1 MLDETKTVHDD
12 FALEPVPEHA
22 RKGMLSMSMVM
33 LGFTFFAASMWVG
46 GSLGV
51 GFRLWPDLVIVV
63 MTGNA
68 ILGFYGALLSYA
80 SARTNLSIHTLSR
93 HAFGTQGSKLP
104 SLMLA
109 LTQIGWFGVG
119 VVMLAK
125 PVQIFTGTPMI
136 YTIIIGG
143 AFMTLTVYIGMEAIE
158 WVSKIAVPA
167 IIVLGVMSMYR
178 AITGAGGIDALM
190 AIEPQKPL
198 SFATGVAMGVGSF
211 ISGATVTPD
220 FTRFSKNT
228 KVAMSATISAFIFGN
243 ALMFF
248 FGAFGALA
256 TGVADTSEV
265 LAAQGLMGAG
275 IALLAL
281 NIWTTNDN
289 ALYASGLGLSNITG
303 LPRKKLTLLAG
314 FIGTLLSVY
323 LYNNFVGWLT
333 MLSIAL
339 PPVGGII
346 IGDYYLKSKCEYPDF
361 KTHAFKEINWAAILA
376 MIVACLVGKFSPS
389 SGIFSIG
396 SINSIVVA
404 AVVFLVADKLLYKE

>member
-1 MLDETKTVHDD
+1 MVEEVKVVHDD

-22 RKGMLSMSMVM
+22 RKGLLSMSMVM

-51 GFRLWPDLVIVV
+51 GFRLWPDLVVV
-63 MTGNA
+63 IMSGNA
-68 ILGFYGALLSYA
+68 ILGIYGALLSYA
-80 SARTNLSIHTLSR
+80 SARTNLSVHTLAR
-93 HAFGTQGSKLP
+93 HAFGVQGSKLP
-104 SLMLA
+104 SFMLA
-109 LTQIGWFGVG
+109 ITQIGWFGVG

-125 PVQIFTGTPMI
+125 PVNIFTGFPVWPMI
-136 YTIIIGG
+136 LIGG
-143 AFMTLTVYIGMEAIE
+143 AFMTITVYIGMEAIE

-167 IIVLGVMSMYR
+167 IIILGIMSMYK
-178 AITGAGGIDALM
+178 AITGAGGMDALM
-190 AIEPQKPL
+190 AIEPKAPL
-198 SFATGVAMGVGSF
+198 TIAAGVAMGVGSF

-228 KVAMSATISAFIFGN
+228 KVAMISTVSAFIFGN

-256 TGVADTSEV
+256 TGMADTSEV

-303 LPRKKLTLLAG
+303 FPRKYLTLLGGAV
-314 FIGTLLSVY
+314 GTALSMF

-333 MLSIAL
+333 LLSIAL

-346 IGDYYLKSKCEYPDF
+346 IGDYFLKWKCHYPDF
-361 KTHAFKEINWAAILA
+361 HTHPFKQINWAAIIA
-376 MIVACLVGKFSPS
+376 MGVACLVGKFSPAT
-389 SGIFSIG
+389 GIFCIG
-396 SINSIVVA
+396 SLNSIIVA
-404 AVVFLVADKLLYKE
+404 AVVFLAADKMIYKD